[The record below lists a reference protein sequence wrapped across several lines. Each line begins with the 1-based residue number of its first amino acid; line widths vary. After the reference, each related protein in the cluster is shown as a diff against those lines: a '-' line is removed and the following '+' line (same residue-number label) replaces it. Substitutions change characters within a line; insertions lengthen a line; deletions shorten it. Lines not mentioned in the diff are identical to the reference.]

1 METHQV
7 HFIYGTFVF
16 PGRTKYASHGRRGHS
31 TTPTG
36 GTLQVNT
43 YLKHITEGHRICW
56 LCSSYHRKVIE
67 VVLKYKKSQ
76 DQDINYRLQ

>member
-7 HFIYGTFVF
+7 HFIYGTLVF

-43 YLKHITEGHRICW
+43 YLKHI
-56 LCSSYHRKVIE
+56 IE
-67 VVLKYKKSQ
+67 YAGYALHTIGKLLKLY
-76 DQDINYRLQ
+76 